1 MKILTYAA
9 SNSSQSI
16 NRKLIN
22 HAVEVLKAEI
32 LPDADVETID
42 INDYEMPIYS
52 MDREL
57 ADGIPAKAQQFY
69 DKIGSADALLVSY
82 AEHNGY
88 YTAAYKNIFDWV
100 SRIDQQLYQG
110 KPKVVLSASPGPG
123 AGANVTNAV
132 AASAP
137 FFAADIKATVNV
149 GHFGA
154 NFDEATNTLTDDALA
169 ADLRAALQK
178 LV

>member
-1 MKILTYAA
+1 MKILAYAA

-16 NRKLIN
+16 NRKLVD
-22 HAVEVLKAEI
+22 HAVQVLKAEI
-32 LPDADVETID
+32 LPGAEVETID

-52 MDREL
+52 IDREM

-69 DKIGSADALLVSY
+69 DKIGGADALLVSY

-100 SRIDQQLYQG
+100 SRVDQKIYQG
-110 KPKVVLSASPGPG
+110 KPKIVLSASPGPG
-123 AGANVTNAV
+123 AGANVTGAV

-137 FFAADIKATVNV
+137 FFAADVRATVNV
-149 GHFGA
+149 GHFGE
-154 NFDEATNTLTDDALA
+154 NFDEATNTLTDAALA
-169 ADLRAALQK
+169 AQLRDALGT
-178 LV
+178 LA